1 MMKQLPSKAL
11 TCLLGALTLF
21 GCQHHKEQ
29 HNPWVAPK
37 ATQTINP
44 ASTAPEKELLQ
55 KVESI
60 AILPFV
66 DHTSPGK
73 HTLSH
78 DDMLLFGEQF
88 ASHLTGSSTFKE
100 VMFPLSALNQLQQ
113 TELNHL
119 KSDDLKEIGNLLD
132 VDAIVFGVIHH
143 YHMYYPPRMSLSM
156 KFYLTRAQRFASSV
170 DISALAHTGVP
181 LHHYNPTFF
190 RQLWDKSSYY
200 DGASHRVRDMIAHFG
215 KTHHD
220 EIYGFEAQRL
230 LRTKKDFLNLIAYDL
245 ANSLDQS
252 SIKEDMSTIP
262 AQKKGKKKASLAS
275 GYYHR

>member
-1 MMKQLPSKAL
+1 MNQLQRQGL
-11 TCLLGALTLF
+11 TILTGALSLI
-21 GCQHHKEQ
+21 GCQHQEEQ
-29 HNPWVAPK
+29 RHPWEASVPTQQAP
-37 ATQTINP
+37 P
-44 ASTAPEKELLQ
+44 SSMGSDKELLQ

-60 AILPFV
+60 AILPFI
-66 DHTSPGK
+66 DHTSPGD

-78 DDMLLFGEQF
+78 NDMILFGEQF

-100 VMFPLSALNQLQQ
+100 VMFPLGAINLLQG

-119 KSDDLKEIGNLLD
+119 KTDDLKEIGNVLD
-132 VDAIVFGVIHH
+132 VDAIVFGIVHQ
-143 YHMYYPPRMSLSM
+143 YQMYFPPRMSLSM

-190 RQLWDKSSYY
+190 RQLWDKSSFY
-200 DGASHRVRDMIAHFG
+200 DGSSHRVRDMIVHFG
-215 KTHHD
+215 KTHQD
-220 EIYGFEAQRL
+220 DFYGFEAQRL

-252 SIKEDMSTIP
+252 SQKEDVSTIP
-262 AQKKGKKKASLAS
+262 KQNKGKKKASLAS

>member
-1 MMKQLPSKAL
+1 MKQLQHKGL
-11 TCLLGALTLF
+11 ICLAGALALF
-21 GCQHHKEQ
+21 GCQHQKEQ
-29 HNPWVAPK
+29 HNPWDAPQSTQVMDPA
-37 ATQTINP
+37 ATAT
-44 ASTAPEKELLQ
+44 EKELLQ

-60 AILPFV
+60 AILPFI
-66 DHTSPGK
+66 DHTSSGE

-78 DDMLLFGEQF
+78 DDMILFGEQF

-100 VMFPLSALNQLQQ
+100 VMFPLSALNELQD

-119 KSDDLKEIGNLLD
+119 KSDDLKEIGNVLD
-132 VDAIVFGVIHH
+132 VDAIVFGIVHQ
-143 YHMYYPPRMSLSM
+143 YQMYFPPRMSLSM

-190 RQLWDKSSYY
+190 RQLWDRSSFY
-200 DGASHRVRDMIAHFG
+200 DGSSHRVRDMIAHYG

-220 EIYGFEAQRL
+220 EFYGFEDQRL

-252 SIKEDMSTIP
+252 SKAEDSSTIP
-262 AQKKGKKKASLAS
+262 SQKKGKKKANLAS